1 MVNNTQL
8 YMSCIT
14 ITSTSSTL
22 LCSSWFLFAL
32 LFDYRTTYIV
42 IIIIII
48 TNGRVLLILLL
59 CVVYC
64 KIINN
69 SIISIMS
76 RTSKLLLL
84 LVNCS
89 QVILFMPFDVSL
101 FYRITYNIMII
112 IIMNGSTI
120 QLYRS
125 ICYSES
131 YITY

>member
-59 CVVYC
+59 CAVYC

-84 LVNCS
+84 VNCS
-89 QVILFMPFDVSL
+89 QVTLFMPFAVSL

-112 IIMNGSTI
+112 IMNGSTI
-120 QLYRS
+120 QLNRS

>member
-42 IIIIII
+42 IIIII

-89 QVILFMPFDVSL
+89 QVILFMPFAVSL
-101 FYRITYNIMII
+101 FYRITYNIMI

>member
-42 IIIIII
+42 IIIII

-59 CVVYC
+59 CAVYC

-76 RTSKLLLL
+76 RTSKLLL
-84 LVNCS
+84 VNCS
-89 QVILFMPFDVSL
+89 QVTLFMPFAVSL
-101 FYRITYNIMII
+101 FYRITYNIMI